1 MRKILFILSTE
12 LSAYQMLTYMKE
24 KNKKYEIDLLI
35 PIDSKNLYKHKKN
48 RVFKSISR
56 KSFFIN
62 EPSRPITFNIT
73 KFWNCFFAY
82 KNREISKKIHSYLKK
97 IYFNIDDYDEVFF
110 SNDYV
115 SHYVLYNSQ
124 IKKTYFDHSPIDTLL
139 KIELNFFKKIKSF
152 LECLINNKFMNIYYK
167 GNGNFFQKSIFSN
180 FLKKKSKDY
189 SISIKIFKNIFSK
202 FNKEKVKKIS
212 NRNYNLINFYIP
224 YYAFDVKYSN
234 TILKNYKNFFIENT
248 LKKIFLTAPSND
260 VFLFKFRQS
269 IPIKFQ
275 KNLINHIKKIFPNK
289 NIILVNKEF
298 PKMINLEKIIYN
310 FNIKRYFTS
319 YSSSI
324 FLTKALNP
332 KIVIYEYGSH
342 WSKFLNKNWNFFKHK
357 NNYNNYLL
365 ASRLYRNIARKL

>member
-35 PIDSKNLYKHKKN
+35 PIDSKNLYRHKKN
-48 RVFKSISR
+48 KVFKSISR

-62 EPSRPITFNIT
+62 EPSRPITFNII

-82 KNREISKKIHSYLKK
+82 KNREISKKIHNNLKK

-115 SHYVLYNSQ
+115 SHYILYNSQ

-167 GNGNFFQKSIFSN
+167 GNGNFIQKSIFSN

-224 YYAFDVKYSN
+224 YYAFDIKYSN
-234 TILKNYKNFFIENT
+234 TILKNYKIFFIENT

-365 ASRLYRNIARKL
+365 ASKLYRNIARKL